1 MGELSSEDRVFE
13 SAAQLFSLLSTP
25 LRLKIISAVCE
36 KEKNVSELL
45 ALIDTTQPN
54 MSQHLSALYRKG
66 VLSRRKEGAQVFYGL
81 QSERVAT
88 LCRAVCTQVAIEL
101 DDNIP
106 IDAADRLTKTS
117 LSADAEAL

>member
-1 MGELSSEDRVFE
+1 MAELSSEDRVFE

-54 MSQHLSALYRKG
+54 MSQHLAALHRKG

-88 LCRAVCTQVAIEL
+88 LCRAVCTQIAIEL
-101 DDNIP
+101 DEDILVE
-106 IDAADRLTKTS
+106 ACDRLTTVVTPTN
-117 LSADAEAL
+117 